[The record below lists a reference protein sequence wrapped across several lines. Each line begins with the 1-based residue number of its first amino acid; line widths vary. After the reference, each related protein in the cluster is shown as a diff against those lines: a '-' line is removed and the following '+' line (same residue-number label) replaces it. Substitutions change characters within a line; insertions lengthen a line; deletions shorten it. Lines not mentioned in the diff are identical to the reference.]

1 MWWEV
6 ILDALKDTAIL
17 FPFLF
22 LMYIVIEALEHNTGV
37 SKPRRALTG
46 KCAPLV
52 GTALGIVPMC
62 GFWVMAAKLYRHRYI
77 TVGTLLSVFIATSD
91 EAFLVL
97 LTTPVLPPL
106 DKVVSILAMLGV
118 KIAVGVAAG
127 YLADLVANR
136 FKNSV
141 LEPIEQLEE
150 HAGHVREER
159 AEEHVHEEHE
169 EREGH
174 EEHEHFSACEHAHE
188 SKVQLYFVS
197 PLLHALQVAAFVLL
211 VNLAFGYLFWG
222 MGKENVVNFLRA
234 GKWIQPLVCS
244 LVGLV
249 PNCASSVV
257 LAETYAVGGIEFGSC
272 LAGLVTNA
280 GLGVLTLFGGRKNS
294 RNALVIMTVQFFIG
308 VAVGYAVNAIAL
320 LI

>member
-1 MWWEV
+1 MWDIV
-6 ILDALKDTAIL
+6 LDSLIDSLKAA
-17 FPFLF
+17 PFLLAIYLLIEF
-22 LMYIVIEALEHNTGV
+22 LESNGKARDRTVKLLNGRLSPLIAGGV
-37 SKPRRALTG
+37 GLIPQ
-46 KCAPLV
+46 
-52 GTALGIVPMC
+52 C
-62 GFWVMAAKLYRHRYI
+62 GFSVMAAKLYRHRYI

>member
-62 GFWVMAAKLYRHRYI
+62 GFSVMAAKLYSHRYI

>member
-1 MWWEV
+1 
-6 ILDALKDTAIL
+6 
-17 FPFLF
+17 
-22 LMYIVIEALEHNTGV
+22 
-37 SKPRRALTG
+37 
-46 KCAPLV
+46 
-52 GTALGIVPMC
+52 
-62 GFWVMAAKLYRHRYI
+62 MAAKLYRHRYI

-106 DKVVSILAMLGV
+106 DKVVSIFAMLGV

-127 YLADLVANR
+127 YLADLIVNR
-136 FKNSV
+136 LKKPV
-141 LEPIEQLEE
+141 LEPIELIEE
-150 HAGHVREER
+150 HEG
-159 AEEHVHEEHE
+159 HVHEEHE
-169 EREGH
+169 H
-174 EEHEHFSACEHAHE
+174 EEHGEHEHFSACEHAHE
-188 SKVQLYFVS
+188 SKVQLYLVS

-222 MGKENVVNFLRA
+222 LGEENVVSFLRA
-234 GKWIQPLVCS
+234 GKWIQPLVCC

-294 RNALVIMTVQFFIG
+294 RNALVIMAVQFFIG

>member
-62 GFWVMAAKLYRHRYI
+62 GFSVMAAKLYRHRYI

-244 LVGLV
+244 LVGFV

-308 VAVGYAVNAIAL
+308 VAVGYAVNASAL

>member
-6 ILDALKDTAIL
+6 ITDALLDTLKL

-22 LMYIVIEALEHNTGV
+22 LLYILIELMEHNTRIG
-37 SKPRRALTG
+37 KPNGALNG
-46 KCAPLV
+46 KFAPLV
-52 GTALGIVPMC
+52 GAASGLVPMC
-62 GFWVMAAKLYRHRYI
+62 GFSVMAAKLYRHRYI

>member
-62 GFWVMAAKLYRHRYI
+62 GFSVMAAKLYRHRYI

-244 LVGLV
+244 LVELV

>member
-37 SKPRRALTG
+37 SKPRRAVTG

-62 GFWVMAAKLYRHRYI
+62 GFSVMAAKLYRHRYI

-280 GLGVLTLFGGRKNS
+280 GLDVLTLFGGRKNS

>member
-17 FPFLF
+17 CPFLF

-62 GFWVMAAKLYRHRYI
+62 GFSVMAAKLYRHRYI

>member
-17 FPFLF
+17 LPFLF

-62 GFWVMAAKLYRHRYI
+62 GFSVMAAKLYRHRYI

>member
-62 GFWVMAAKLYRHRYI
+62 GFSVMAAKLYRHRYI

-136 FKNSV
+136 FKKSV

-174 EEHEHFSACEHAHE
+174 EEHEHFSACEHVHE

-222 MGKENVVNFLRA
+222 LGKENVVNFLRA